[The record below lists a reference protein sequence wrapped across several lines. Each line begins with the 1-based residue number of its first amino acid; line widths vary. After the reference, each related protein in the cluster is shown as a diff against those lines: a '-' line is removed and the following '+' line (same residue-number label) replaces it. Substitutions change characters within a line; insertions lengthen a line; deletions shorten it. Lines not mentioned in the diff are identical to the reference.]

1 MKKIIGLI
9 ISIIIIFILSTII
22 ISYFIL
28 NNGTFL
34 TNFKFKNVSNVGLN
48 YYIYFD
54 KVPAA
59 KNYDVIVYDSENIII
74 YKDNIKKNSTT
85 IEFNKLNFNEAYK
98 IVVIAFDKDGNKKS
112 IKKPYTFLWNE
123 LTFSENNFV
132 LMDNNND
139 YKVEFVGDYK
149 LKNYKLNIFKDNVLE
164 KTVNI
169 DKENY
174 TIKNSDFKD
183 KACTYTL
190 EIVEDSVV
198 LSTLNIYNLKSPITD
213 IFITS
218 PANGD
223 MMDYDDITVSF
234 NGGNNATNYLLELYN
249 KDTLVRRKEIKN
261 NTVILSNKLFEK
273 SSAYKLKITASYED
287 YINYSKTSEVN
298 FTINPK
304 ETLKPVYTNY
314 NPDLIKSGTKIKLLS
329 PDSDAKIYYTL
340 DGTDPNET
348 SNKYEKEIEITNNM
362 TIKTIAKNDKKN
374 DSEISEF
381 NFKVGTKNNLKV
393 YLSASNQSNNLGVS
407 EVGYTNEKKEM
418 NDLTDRIEKVL
429 KEYGVKTYRNEF
441 GDINRWT
448 ADSTYLGVD
457 LHLAIHSNASEEH
470 TSYGI
475 ETWVQN
481 GTSKMY
487 SLAQNIQNNLF
498 NIYYNKDDALAN
510 RGVKYANGSLAE
522 VNPSYTPV
530 GILIEV
536 AHHDYN
542 DDAKWIMEN
551 KDKIACN
558 IAETILK
565 YYNIM

>member
-34 TNFKFKNVSNVGLN
+34 TNFKFKNVNNVGLN

-85 IEFNKLNFNEAYK
+85 IEFNKLNFNETYK
-98 IVVIAFDKDGNKKS
+98 IVVIAYDKDGNKKS

-123 LTFSENNFV
+123 LAFSENNFV
-132 LMDNNND
+132 LMDNDND
-139 YKVEFVGDYK
+139 YIVEFVGDYK
-149 LKNYKLNIFKDNVLE
+149 LKNYKLNIFKDNILE

-174 TIKNSDFKD
+174 IIKNSDFKD

-273 SSAYKLKITASYED
+273 SSTYKLKITASFED

-314 NPDLIKSGTKIKLLS
+314 NPDLIKNGTKIKLLS
-329 PDSDAKIYYTL
+329 PDSDATIYYTL
-340 DGTDPNET
+340 DGTEPNET
-348 SNKYEKEIEITNNM
+348 SNKYEKEIEITKNI
-362 TIKTIAKNDKKN
+362 TIKAIAKNDKKN

-551 KDKIACN
+551 KDKIARN

>member
-9 ISIIIIFILSTII
+9 ISIIIIFILSTIV

-85 IEFNKLNFNEAYK
+85 IEFNKLNFNETYK
-98 IVVIAFDKDGNKKS
+98 IVVIAYDKDGNKKS

-123 LTFSENNFV
+123 LAFSENNFV
-132 LMDNNND
+132 LMDNEND
-139 YKVEFVGDYK
+139 YIVEFVGDYK
-149 LKNYKLNIFKDNVLE
+149 LKNYKLNIFKDNILE

-190 EIVEDSVV
+190 EIIEDSVV

-273 SSAYKLKITASYED
+273 SSTYKLKITASFED

-314 NPDLIKSGTKIKLLS
+314 NPDLIKNGTKIKLLS
-329 PDSDAKIYYTL
+329 PDSDATIYYTL
-340 DGTDPNET
+340 DGTEPNET
-348 SNKYEKEIEITNNM
+348 SNKYEKEIEITKNI
-362 TIKTIAKNDKKN
+362 TIKAIAKNDKKN

-510 RGVKYANGSLAE
+510 RGVKYAKGSLAE

-551 KDKIACN
+551 KDKIARN

>member
-329 PDSDAKIYYTL
+329 PDSDTTIYYTL
-340 DGTDPNET
+340 DGTNPNET

-362 TIKTIAKNDKKN
+362 TIKAIAKNDKKN

-551 KDKIACN
+551 KDKIARN

>member
-314 NPDLIKSGTKIKLLS
+314 NPDLIKSGTKIKLLN
-329 PDSDAKIYYTL
+329 PDSDATIYYTL

-348 SNKYEKEIEITNNM
+348 SNKYDKEIEITNNM
-362 TIKTIAKNDKKN
+362 TIKAIAKNDKKN

-393 YLSASNQSNNLGVS
+393 YLSASNQSNNLAVS

-510 RGVKYANGSLAE
+510 RGVKYANSSLAE

-551 KDKIACN
+551 KDKIARN

>member
-314 NPDLIKSGTKIKLLS
+314 NSDLIKSGTKIKLLS
-329 PDSDAKIYYTL
+329 PDSDATIYYTL
-340 DGTDPNET
+340 DGTNPNET

-362 TIKTIAKNDKKN
+362 TIKAIAKNDKKN

-498 NIYYNKDDALAN
+498 NIYYNKDDVLAN

-551 KDKIACN
+551 KDKIARN

>member
-34 TNFKFKNVSNVGLN
+34 TNFKFKNVNNVGLN

-85 IEFNKLNFNEAYK
+85 IEFNKLNFNETYK
-98 IVVIAFDKDGNKKS
+98 IVVIAYDKDGNKKS
-112 IKKPYTFLWNE
+112 IKKPYKFLWNE
-123 LTFSENNFV
+123 LAFSENNFV
-132 LMDNNND
+132 LMDNDND
-139 YKVEFVGDYK
+139 YIVEFVGDYK

-174 TIKNSDFKD
+174 IIKNSDFKD

-273 SSAYKLKITASYED
+273 SSTYKLKITASFED

-314 NPDLIKSGTKIKLLS
+314 NPDLIKNGTKIKLLS
-329 PDSDAKIYYTL
+329 PDSDATIYYTL
-340 DGTDPNET
+340 DGTEPNET
-348 SNKYEKEIEITNNM
+348 SNKYEKEIEITKNI
-362 TIKTIAKNDKKN
+362 TIKAIAKNDKKN

-551 KDKIACN
+551 KDKIARN

>member
-85 IEFNKLNFNEAYK
+85 IEFNKLNFNETYK

-329 PDSDAKIYYTL
+329 PDSDATIYYTI

-362 TIKTIAKNDKKN
+362 TIKAIAKNDKKN
-374 DSEISEF
+374 DSEISKF

-551 KDKIACN
+551 KDKIARN

>member
-85 IEFNKLNFNEAYK
+85 IEFNKLNFNETYK
-98 IVVIAFDKDGNKKS
+98 IVVIAYDKDGNKKS
-112 IKKPYTFLWNE
+112 IKKPYKFLWNE
-123 LTFSENNFV
+123 LAFSENNFV
-132 LMDNNND
+132 LMDNDND

-149 LKNYKLNIFKDNVLE
+149 LKNYKLNIFKDNILE

-174 TIKNSDFKD
+174 TIKNLDFKD

-273 SSAYKLKITASYED
+273 SSTYKLKITASFED

-314 NPDLIKSGTKIKLLS
+314 NPDLIKNGTKIKLLS
-329 PDSDAKIYYTL
+329 PDSDATIYYTL
-340 DGTDPNET
+340 DGTEPNET
-348 SNKYEKEIEITNNM
+348 SNKYEKEIEITKNI
-362 TIKTIAKNDKKN
+362 TIKAIAKNDKKN

-551 KDKIACN
+551 KDKIARN

>member
-551 KDKIACN
+551 KDKIARN

>member
-314 NPDLIKSGTKIKLLS
+314 NSDLIKSGTKIKLLS
-329 PDSDAKIYYTL
+329 PDSDATIYYTL

-362 TIKTIAKNDKKN
+362 TIKAIAKNDKKN

-498 NIYYNKDDALAN
+498 NIYYNKDDVLAN

-551 KDKIACN
+551 KDKIARN

>member
-85 IEFNKLNFNEAYK
+85 IEFNKLNFNETYK
-98 IVVIAFDKDGNKKS
+98 IVVIAYDKDGNKKS

-123 LTFSENNFV
+123 LAFSENNFV
-132 LMDNNND
+132 LMDNDND
-139 YKVEFVGDYK
+139 YNVEFLGDYK
-149 LKNYKLNIFKDNVLE
+149 LKNYKLNIFKDDVLE

-223 MMDYDDITVSF
+223 MMDYDDITISF

-273 SSAYKLKITASYED
+273 SSTYKLKITASYED

-329 PDSDAKIYYTL
+329 PDSDATIYYTL
-340 DGTDPNET
+340 DGTEPNET
-348 SNKYEKEIEITNNM
+348 SNKYEKEIEINNNM
-362 TIKTIAKNDKKN
+362 TIKAIAKNDKKN

-498 NIYYNKDDALAN
+498 NIYYNKDDVLAN

-551 KDKIACN
+551 KDKIARN

>member
-164 KTVNI
+164 KKVNI

-314 NPDLIKSGTKIKLLS
+314 NSDLIKSGTKIKLLS
-329 PDSDAKIYYTL
+329 PDSDATIYYTL

-362 TIKTIAKNDKKN
+362 TIKAIAKNDKKN

-429 KEYGVKTYRNEF
+429 KEHGVKTYRNEF

-510 RGVKYANGSLAE
+510 RGVKYANSSLAE

-551 KDKIACN
+551 KDKIARN

>member
-9 ISIIIIFILSTII
+9 ISIIIIFILSTIV

-59 KNYDVIVYDSENIII
+59 KNYDIIVYDSENIII

-85 IEFNKLNFNEAYK
+85 IEFNKLNFNETYK
-98 IVVIAFDKDGNKKS
+98 IVVIAYDKDGNKKS

-123 LTFSENNFV
+123 LVFSENNFV
-132 LMDNNND
+132 LMDNDND
-139 YKVEFVGDYK
+139 YNVEFVGDYK
-149 LKNYKLNIFKDNVLE
+149 LKNYKLNIFKDNILE

-174 TIKNSDFKD
+174 IIKNSDFKD

-190 EIVEDSVV
+190 EIVEDSLV

-273 SSAYKLKITASYED
+273 SSTYKLKITASFED

-314 NPDLIKSGTKIKLLS
+314 NPDLIKNGTKIKLLS
-329 PDSDAKIYYTL
+329 PDSDATIYYTL
-340 DGTDPNET
+340 DGTEPNET
-348 SNKYEKEIEITNNM
+348 SNKYEKEIEITKNI
-362 TIKTIAKNDKKN
+362 TIKAIAKNDKKN

-551 KDKIACN
+551 KDKIARN

>member
-304 ETLKPVYTNY
+304 EKLKPVYTNY
-314 NPDLIKSGTKIKLLS
+314 NPDLIKSGTKIKLLN
-329 PDSDAKIYYTL
+329 PDSDATIYYTL

-362 TIKTIAKNDKKN
+362 TIKAIAKNDKKN

-393 YLSASNQSNNLGVS
+393 YLSASNQSNNIGVS

-498 NIYYNKDDALAN
+498 NIYYNKDDVLAN

-551 KDKIACN
+551 KDKIARN

>member
-329 PDSDAKIYYTL
+329 PDSDATIYYTL

-362 TIKTIAKNDKKN
+362 TIKAIAKNDKKN

-510 RGVKYANGSLAE
+510 HGVKYANGSLAE

-551 KDKIACN
+551 KDKIARN

>member
-139 YKVEFVGDYK
+139 YNVEFVGDYK

-314 NPDLIKSGTKIKLLS
+314 NPDLIKNGTKIKLLS
-329 PDSDAKIYYTL
+329 PDSDATIYYTL

-362 TIKTIAKNDKKN
+362 TIKAIAKNDKKN
-374 DSEISEF
+374 DSEISKF

-551 KDKIACN
+551 KDKIARN